1 MAEFKL
7 FYCSS
12 CSESFK
18 SLKDD
23 LGAEILITPNPEK
36 PGYAERKLE
45 CGHYVDFSNPPIAYS
60 GETRLSD
67 VRISPEEL
75 RTTNLS
81 LTKEFLSCN
90 QEEREALIKK
100 HCEEYQ
106 LHMRL
111 AKLSKYKVQLLETEI
126 DKWLVGLEESQQK
139 AQRQRF
145 DYIFRRP
152 EKKLEVAA
160 KEAIRQEN
168 KERKK
173 TDTKDSAIEK
183 MKSLLASG
191 SLDKE
196 MLKKLLESK

>member
-18 SLKDD
+18 SLKDSE
-23 LGAEILITPNPEK
+23 GKEYLISPDETK
-36 PGYAERKLE
+36 PGYSERKLE
-45 CGHYVDFSNPPIAYS
+45 CGHYVDASNPPVAYS

-67 VRISPEEL
+67 VRIAPEDL
-75 RTTNLS
+75 REINLS
-81 LTKEFLSCN
+81 LTKNFLSAT
-90 QEEREALIKK
+90 QDEREALIKK

-111 AKLSKYKVQLLETEI
+111 AKMAKYKVQLLETEI
-126 DKWLVGLEESQQK
+126 DKWLVGLDESQQK

-152 EKKLEVAA
+152 EKKLEVLA
-160 KEAIRQEN
+160 KEKIKEEK
-168 KERKK
+168 KERMKA
-173 TDTKDSAIEK
+173 DTKESAVDKLRDMI
-183 MKSLLASG
+183 SSG
-191 SLDKE
+191 KLDAE
-196 MLKKLLESK
+196 TLKKLLESK